1 MEELTRRL
9 AEARRR
15 GFLGPAPVERH
26 LAQAL
31 AFLPLVEEPDLG
43 VDLGSGGGVP
53 GLVLAVVL
61 PSSRWVLVE
70 AQARRADFLRQALG
84 PLGLTERVTVR
95 CERAEV
101 AARRPE
107 LWRSADVVT
116 ARGFGAPALVAEVA
130 AGFLRP
136 GGRLVVTD
144 VADGA
149 AERWPAAALAE
160 LGLERVAAPAGFT
173 VCVATGPAPD
183 RFPRRRLH
191 PPLF

>member
-1 MEELTRRL
+1 MDEVSRRL

-15 GFLGPAPVERH
+15 GFLGPAPVEAH
-26 LAQAL
+26 VAHAL
-31 AFLPLVEEPDLG
+31 AFLPLVGEPALG

-53 GLVLAVVL
+53 GLVLAVAL
-61 PSSRWVLVE
+61 PASRWVLVE
-70 AQARRADFLRQALG
+70 AQARRADFLQQALR
-84 PLGLTERVTVR
+84 PLGLADRVTVR

-116 ARGFGAPALVAEVA
+116 ARGFGPPAAVAEVA
-130 AGFLRP
+130 VGFLRL
-136 GGRLVVTD
+136 GGRLVVSD
-144 VADGA
+144 VVEGTED
-149 AERWPAAALAE
+149 RWPAAGLAA
-160 LGLERVAAPAGFT
+160 LGLERVGSPAGFT
-173 VCVATGPAPD
+173 VCTVVRAAPD